1 MQPESQGCPGQSVHW
16 RHTRFSFEGI
26 TDYRKLERVQM
37 AVTKGHGNPK
47 WMKEETILA
56 LDLYLKAGK
65 AIPAAGT
72 SKRVVRTALRSAWV
86 VSGSNPNTIRAETA
100 CQGAYKLSR
109 FRNSYLEAR
118 INLTG
123 ESPYSEPLTHASLSL
138 DLKAATAENA
148 GELRGVPKRLLKHLR
163 RILFA
168 EDEENE
174 EALSDDEKKQ
184 VVFALRSLVLELKAI
199 LMFPKHEDGV
209 ASRGV
214 HKYALK
220 CNGG

>member
-86 VSGSNPNTIRAETA
+86 VGGSNPDTIRAETA
-100 CQGAYKLSR
+100 CQGGYKLSL
-109 FRNSYLEAR
+109 FRKFLPGSTDQPYRRVTIQRAFDTCFSLAGSQGRHRRERRGTSRSAKEA
-118 INLTG
+118 
-123 ESPYSEPLTHASLSL
+123 A
-138 DLKAATAENA
+138 
-148 GELRGVPKRLLKHLR
+148 
-163 RILFA
+163 
-168 EDEENE
+168 
-174 EALSDDEKKQ
+174 
-184 VVFALRSLVLELKAI
+184 
-199 LMFPKHEDGV
+199 
-209 ASRGV
+209 
-214 HKYALK
+214 
-220 CNGG
+220 

>member
-1 MQPESQGCPGQSVHW
+1 VGQIPTQS
-16 RHTRFSFEGI
+16 E
-26 TDYRKLERVQM
+26 
-37 AVTKGHGNPK
+37 PK
-47 WMKEETILA
+47 PHA
-56 LDLYLKAGK
+56 KAGTNF
-65 AIPAAGT
+65 PY
-72 SKRVVRTALRSAWV
+72 L
-86 VSGSNPNTIRAETA
+86 E
-100 CQGAYKLSR
+100 
-109 FRNSYLEAR
+109 NSYLEAR

-184 VVFALRSLVLELKAI
+184 VAFALRSLVLELKAI